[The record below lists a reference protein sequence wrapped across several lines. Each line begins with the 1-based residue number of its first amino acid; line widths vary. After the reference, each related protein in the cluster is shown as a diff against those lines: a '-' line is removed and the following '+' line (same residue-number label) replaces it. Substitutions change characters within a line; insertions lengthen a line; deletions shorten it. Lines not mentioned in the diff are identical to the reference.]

1 MLDCNGLIV
10 LKLSFVQGDGNLL
23 IEIVQN
29 KVLLDL
35 PESKDETTWCN
46 QYKSQW
52 KVLERM

>member
-1 MLDCNGLIV
+1 MKYYPIICMLDCNGLIV

-35 PESKDETTWCN
+35 PESKDETT
-46 QYKSQW
+46 
-52 KVLERM
+52 